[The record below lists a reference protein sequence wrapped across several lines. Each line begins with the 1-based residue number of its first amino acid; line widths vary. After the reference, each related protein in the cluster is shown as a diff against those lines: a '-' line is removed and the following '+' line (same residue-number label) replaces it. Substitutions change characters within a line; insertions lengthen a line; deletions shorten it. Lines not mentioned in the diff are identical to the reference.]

1 MAEHSSGMTWGKY
14 WGIFIILMVLLV
26 ATVAVAYVHIP
37 SPFAV
42 IVAMTIA
49 VVKAVLVVL
58 YFMHVRYNSKLTWL
72 FVISGFVWLIIMI
85 GITLTDYKTRDWD
98 KGGYSAKD
106 DVYSSPYGVP
116 ATMFPQN
123 MGETSEGHGDD
134 HSNEAATEEH
144 GTEEG
149 SGH

>member
-1 MAEHSSGMTWGKY
+1 MTWGKY
-14 WGIFIILMVLLV
+14 WGVFIILMVLLI

-49 VVKAVLVVL
+49 VIKAVLVVL

-85 GITLTDYKTRDWD
+85 GITLTDYLTRDWD
-98 KGGYSAKD
+98 RGGYNATED
-106 DVYSSPYGVP
+106 TYSSPYGVP
-116 ATMFPQN
+116 STMFPQN
-123 MGETSEGHGDD
+123 TGKASAGHGDD
-134 HSNEAATEEH
+134 SSTEATTEEH
-144 GTEEG
+144 GTEES